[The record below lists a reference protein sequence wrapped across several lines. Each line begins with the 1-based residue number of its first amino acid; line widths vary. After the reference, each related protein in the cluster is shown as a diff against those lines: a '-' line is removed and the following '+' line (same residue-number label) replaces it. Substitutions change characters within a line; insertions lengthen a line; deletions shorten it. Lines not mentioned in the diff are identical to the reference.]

1 LARLRDLP
9 LLFKGEDFLKTDLVA
24 AV

>member
-1 LARLRDLP
+1 LAHVRDLP